1 MPFYLFIYIIIL
13 YIILIKKPPC
23 SPSMEHDVKDDVMTS
38 FRRESGLLV
47 KMEVEV
53 SKVSSMF
60 NGETVKLRYRSVSAD
75 STDGGTTALRP
86 MFYRS

>member
-1 MPFYLFIYIIIL
+1 
-13 YIILIKKPPC
+13 
-23 SPSMEHDVKDDVMTS
+23 MEHDVKDDVMTS

-53 SKVSSMF
+53 EVSKVSSMF
-60 NGETVKLRYRSVSAD
+60 NGETVKLRYHSVSAD